1 MISRLRDDPSLRR
14 KVLFSLGIA
23 LYVNLLFLILRVGSD
38 GGQTTYVQVEAI
50 GDQYRLTIDGKQAIP
65 DPTQTTARRVQL
77 DTPAQGTIA
86 LTLRHGVPSMPSPQG
101 IDSIIVRDVRG
112 QLLVRDDFDRIDTD
126 RWEVTQGAFRAKN
139 GVLEAYG
146 KGDDN
151 VLQLKGKG
159 YKDVIV
165 TVVYRNAMQAAI
177 EVRKETKENG
187 FKGKEP
193 GGAYYSFNLV
203 RDFPVYVEGRPG
215 TGDWWTEFGLYV
227 HVNERDLVKSFG
239 TMLVGSYPGVLLGLA
254 VGVVMTFGV
263 SLAGGALSGWSRR
276 RPRWLDSAGA
286 WLSPHAWTIVVLGT
300 SASIVG
306 GCLHIMWEYY
316 RRVPHLPDEAAYMH
330 QANLFAAGKVTQAI
344 PPVKQAFY
352 FWDPNFLYEHGSNWV
367 SIYPFG
373 HSLTMAPS
381 AALNSM
387 WVFPPLLGGVCVVM
401 LYMVGRRM
409 FDTRTGAIAA
419 LLLGLS
425 PFFLM
430 QTASF
435 MSHTTWLFYTLLSL
449 YFLLNK
455 QRWYYGLVAGL
466 AFGMALNTRPTETAM
481 LVPAWGVVLLAYL
494 APRFDR
500 RRAIPFIVAFA
511 IGGALIV
518 GVSLLY
524 NSATTGD
531 PLTSAYLDWD
541 YGGATLGFK
550 DGFTFDVGL
559 RNEQALMM
567 AFVLIV
573 NNWPTWVGLTFIF
586 LPFLLGTRNIWDY
599 WCLLCSLL
607 VVGVYVL
614 YKWSG
619 IYEGP
624 RYWYQAMPFVMLLSA
639 RGAEIAGRM
648 LGDAA
653 SWLRERL
660 TGRQL
665 ESRNAGLF
673 VVYAFML
680 ALVIWGSGSW
690 LFKFNTTWE
699 EADAPQVQNTL
710 DSVKDLYK
718 FDDRLIEME
727 RKLKLQNALVLV
739 PPCGVYQSWG
749 CYATVFLKNNV
760 NFDGRVV
767 WARYDKDLNDRTVAQ
782 FPGRTVWVMD
792 FDTFSVTR
800 YIPPERPPI
809 NLKDAPLADRPSNAP
824 NYDVQLPSDVRNESG
839 LTRLLGP

>member
-1 MISRLRDDPSLRR
+1 
-14 KVLFSLGIA
+14 VLFSLAIA

-65 DPTQTTARRVQL
+65 DPTQTSARRVQL
-77 DTPAQGTIA
+77 DTPDKGTIA
-86 LTLRHGVPSMPSPQG
+86 LTLRHGVPSMPDPQG
-101 IDSIIVRDVRG
+101 IDSIVVRDVRG
-112 QLLVRDDFDRIDTD
+112 QLLFRDDFNSIDTT

-139 GVLEAYG
+139 GILEAVG

-151 VLQLKGKG
+151 VLQLKGQG
-159 YKDVIV
+159 YEDVIV

-193 GGAYYSFNLV
+193 GVAYYSFNLV

-215 TGDWWTEFGLYV
+215 NGEWWTEFGLYV
-227 HVNERDLVKSFG
+227 HVMKRDLFKSLG
-239 TMLVGSYPGVLLGLA
+239 TMLVGSYPLVLGGLA
-254 VGVVMTFGV
+254 IGVAVTLVLSAVGTIVMRLGK
-263 SLAGGALSGWSRR
+263 R

-286 WLSPHAWTIVVLGT
+286 RLSPHAWSFVVFT
-300 SASIVG
+300 AAFSIAATCV
-306 GCLHIMWEYY
+306 HIMWEYY

-330 QANLFAAGKVTQAI
+330 QANLFAAGKITQAI

-367 SIYPFG
+367 SIYPLG

-381 AALNSM
+381 AALGAM
-387 WVFPPLLGGVCVVM
+387 WLFPPMLGGVCVLL

-409 FDTRTGAIAA
+409 FDARTGAIAA
-419 LLLGLS
+419 LLMAFS

-435 MSHTTWLFYTLLSL
+435 MSHTTWLFYMLLSL

-455 QRWYYGLVAGL
+455 QRLWWGLVAGIG
-466 AFGMALNTRPTETAM
+466 FGMALNTRPTETAM
-481 LVPAWGVVLLAYL
+481 LVPAWGIVLLAYL
-494 APRFDR
+494 LPRVDR
-500 RRAIPFIVAFA
+500 RKAIPYIGAFVV
-511 IGGALIV
+511 GGALMV
-518 GVSLLY
+518 GLSMAY
-524 NSATTGD
+524 NAATTGD
-531 PLTSAYLDWD
+531 PLVSAYLDWD

-567 AFVLIV
+567 AFVLIL

-586 LPFLLGTRNIWDY
+586 LPFMLGTRNFWDY

-607 VVGVYVL
+607 VISVYVL
-614 YKWSG
+614 YQWSG

-624 RYWYQAMPFVMLLSA
+624 RYWYQAVPFAMLLTA
-639 RGAEIAGRM
+639 RGAEIAGRL

-653 SWLRERL
+653 SWLRESL
-660 TGRQL
+660 TGRRL
-665 ESRNAGLF
+665 ELQNTGRL
-673 VVYAFML
+673 VVYGFML
-680 ALVIWGSGSW
+680 VLVLWGAGSW
-690 LFKFNTTWE
+690 LFKINTTWE

-718 FDDRLIEME
+718 FDDRLIEIE
-727 RKLKLQNALVLV
+727 KKLKLQNALVLV
-739 PPCGVYQSWG
+739 PPCGAYQSWG
-749 CYATVFLKNNV
+749 CYATVFLKNNAT
-760 NFDGRVV
+760 FDGRVV
-767 WARYDKDLNDRTVAQ
+767 WARYDKDLNDRTVAA

-800 YIPPERPPI
+800 YVPPERPPI
-809 NLKDAPLADRPSNAP
+809 RLRDAPLADRPSNAP
-824 NYDVQLPSDVRNESG
+824 NYDVQLPSEVRNDGG